1 MSKSTCLIDGCK
13 RKQYRRQWC
22 DPHYKALLNAGKL
35 PPRTGKC
42 ADCSEVF
49 EARKTGRIPPKCYDC
64 VDSRKCVTCTQ
75 EIPKRPSPSEKK
87 MVRSFYY
94 CSEQCRPRCA
104 VEECQDP
111 VRKRDW
117 CARHYTNWLDHGT
130 PHYEPSYT
138 WSEKWE
144 CKTCGNTDKSTWRT
158 QRREYCTD
166 TCRVTWKK
174 YDGNVPHSFRCGV
187 CDVEVPY
194 FDPVTRKRRRIES
207 GYCDKHRKLG
217 SQRRGAPEVTVEQL
231 AAEDGLLCNLC
242 GHGVNLNLNYPDK
255 FSPSI
260 DHIIPVSL
268 GGGHERE
275 NLTLTHL
282 TCNIRKGNRYVG

>member
-1 MSKSTCLIDGCK
+1 MNKPTCLIDDCK

-22 DPHYKALLNAGKL
+22 SPHYNALSNAGKL
-35 PPRTGKC
+35 PPRTGTC
-42 ADCSEVF
+42 TDCGEVF

-75 EIPKRPSPSEKK
+75 EIPKRPSPSGKK

-94 CSEQCRPRCA
+94 CSEECRPRCA
-104 VEECQDP
+104 VEECQEP

-144 CKTCGNTDKSTWRT
+144 CKTCGNTDKSTWELDAR
-158 QRREYCTD
+158 QFCTGR
-166 TCRVTWKK
+166 CRVTWKK
-174 YDGNVPHSFRCGV
+174 YDGAVPYSYFCGV

-194 FDPVTRKRRRIES
+194 FDPETRKRRRSDS
-207 GYCDKHRKLG
+207 GYCDVHSRETRWIGKC
-217 SQRRGAPEVTVEQL
+217 EYTVEDL
-231 AAEDGLLCNLC
+231 AAEDGLLCALC
-242 GHGVNLNLNYPDK
+242 GDFVDLNLSYPD
-255 FSPSI
+255 SYYPTI
-260 DHIIPVSL
+260 DHILPISL
-268 GGGHERE
+268 GGNHDRE
-275 NLTLTHL
+275 NLQLAHSR
-282 TCNIRKGNRYVG
+282 CNTSKGNRYVG